1 MAIVFRNHDLNHLRT
16 RVLKIPE
23 QIQDAGEELVRE
35 HSREGARLMRE
46 YIASRGTGYRGHRG
60 RVESGEMLQNVRNT
74 AEREGTHVR
83 ARWGWLDRQ
92 ENYYRWQEQGFY
104 NWRSESDVEPMH
116 ALLDSFI
123 QQREHFIRD
132 VMELVKK

>member
-1 MAIVFRNHDLNHLRT
+1 MSIVFRNRDLNDLRT

-23 QIQDAGEELVRE
+23 TIQDRGEDLVRE
-35 HSREGARLMRE
+35 TSREGAARMRE
-46 YIASRGTGYRGHRG
+46 FISVRGTGYRGHRG
-60 RVESGEMLQNVRNT
+60 RMESGEMLQNVRNT

-83 ARWGWLDRQ
+83 ARWGWLSTQKDYYRYQ
-92 ENYYRWQEQGFY
+92 ENGFY

-123 QQREHFIRD
+123 QQREQFISD
-132 VMELVKK
+132 LLKLVKS

>member
-1 MAIVFRNHDLNHLRT
+1 MGIVFRNRDLNNLRT

-23 QIQDAGEELVRE
+23 EMLDVGEELVRE
-35 HSREGARLMRE
+35 TSREGARKMRE
-46 YIASRGTGYRGHRG
+46 YIATRGTGYRGHGG
-60 RVESGEMLQNVRNT
+60 RVETGEMLQNVRNT

-83 ARWGWLDRQ
+83 ARWGWLNKQ
-92 ENYYRWQEQGFY
+92 ENYFRFQEQGFY

-123 QQREHFIRD
+123 QEREEFIH
-132 VMELVKK
+132 ELLKRLK